1 MIKQR
6 KSSIETIKSSSH
18 VIVFFEAPHR
28 LLKTFTE
35 LSTEDDGHSERLCV
49 CCREISKIHE
59 EIWRGTVSEAIVW
72 MNQMVNGNDDNSNQE
87 KGEKEKN
94 SEGRIRGEFTVVL
107 GPWKKKGLSKE
118 EISHNVKEMLEKLNE
133 DGVRRSEAVS
143 IISEDYEVKEVWRVK
158 KSEIYKLSFSLD
170 WD

>member
-1 MIKQR
+1 MVKNQKFNCNFLTKLIVLLFFLSWLVSQFTFLGFLPVKGKQR

-18 VIVFFEAPHR
+18 VIVFFEALHR

-118 EISHNVKEMLEKLNE
+118 EISHNVKEMLEKL
-133 DGVRRSEAVS
+133 
-143 IISEDYEVKEVWRVK
+143 K
-158 KSEIYKLSFSLD
+158 
-170 WD
+170 